1 MDLYQRPFEFMKGYT
16 DTKNRK
22 YMNLGLGTSPYP
34 GKVGHGDY
42 GPHQGGGLYYRPG
55 IACPLET
62 FHPDI
67 SLNICNPPRRMVAN
81 DHIHVAKLPKKG
93 EKCTSCE

>member
-22 YMNLGLGTSPYP
+22 YMNLGLGLSPYP

-42 GPHQGGGLYYRPG
+42 GPHQGGGLYYAG
-55 IACPLET
+55 GLACPPKT
-62 FHPDI
+62 FHSDT
-67 SLNICNPPRRMVAN
+67 SLNICKPPNHAASAT
-81 DHIHVAKLPKKG
+81 IFKKE
-93 EKCTSCE
+93 EKCTSCD